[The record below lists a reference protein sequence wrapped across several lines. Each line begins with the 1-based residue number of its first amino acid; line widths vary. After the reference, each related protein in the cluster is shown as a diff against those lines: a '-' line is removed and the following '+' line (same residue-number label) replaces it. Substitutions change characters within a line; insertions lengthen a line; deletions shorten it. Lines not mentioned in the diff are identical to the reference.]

1 MFVRFSDAHG
11 ACAIQLCV
19 GGTSNVSE
27 SDSDAL
33 LGRRRMVA
41 RDTSVDGASPVL
53 VSVSAT
59 DDGGVPNR
67 VMLGLGVVGVVGM
80 DGGGPGKRMMTF
92 TDELDKSSAALG
104 ATLTLVGVVMEKSLT
119 MDGVAFVEMLMLAV
133 AVLGN
138 TLMASSSSGSYV
150 FPACEGGIES

>member
-67 VMLGLGVVGVVGM
+67 VMLGLGVVGVVEM
-80 DGGGPGKRMMTF
+80 DGGGPGRRMMAF
-92 TDELDKSSAALG
+92 TVETDKTSVAFVEMV
-104 ATLTLVGVVMEKSLT
+104 TLIDVAKEESLT
-119 MDGVAFVEMLMLAV
+119 MDGVALVDTLMDSVV
-133 AVLGN
+133 ALGD
-138 TLMASSSSGSYV
+138 TWMASSSST
-150 FPACEGGIES
+150 